1 MAFVF
6 EGILV
11 RKNLPASVRKK
22 PVVDTYRKK
31 DKRTGRVD
39 LYRRVSYY
47 DPAKR
52 FNVPVGSKK
61 LGEIDPETG
70 KVHEVLRKQS
80 PVRKIVASAIL
91 EISDKAEKQLDDQRQ
106 QTKVIYGL
114 PVALDVAI
122 LAAMG
127 GGNGSKQIA
136 EYWKNNRAL
145 LQERWGFVFPKSN
158 PAIATIGSSS
168 KPHL

>member
-22 PVVDTYRKK
+22 LMACRWLWT
-31 DKRTGRVD
+31 
-39 LYRRVSYY
+39 
-47 DPAKR
+47 
-52 FNVPVGSKK
+52 
-61 LGEIDPETG
+61 
-70 KVHEVLRKQS
+70 
-80 PVRKIVASAIL
+80 
-91 EISDKAEKQLDDQRQ
+91 
-106 QTKVIYGL
+106 L
-114 PVALDVAI
+114 PFLPPW
-122 LAAMG
+122 G

-158 PAIATIGSSS
+158 PAIATINRIMQLVDPEQFQEALQ
-168 KPHL
+168 KYPLTRR